1 MKKLYVVSE
10 ISFSYEPARLLWK
23 RALVSILPTTN
34 SWLFLPSF
42 LPLNKQAW
50 NEEKQKVVSE
60 EEKRRKRDCE
70 IASVVCE
77 SSPRSS
83 STFLFLV
90 LG

>member
-50 NEEKQKVVSE
+50 NEEKQKSGVR
-60 EEKRRKRDCE
+60 RRKEKKER
-70 IASVVCE
+70 
-77 SSPRSS
+77 
-83 STFLFLV
+83 L
-90 LG
+90 